1 MSDQDAGSKRC
12 RCGHG
17 QDQHTEIEHTGC
29 SFRDSAGSLCECANY
44 GTRCPATRNIPS
56 SGLDLEQCQLPYG
69 HEFGHHVARGDGWT
83 STWPNDESPTT

>member
-1 MSDQDAGSKRC
+1 VSDQDAGSKRC

-44 GTRCPATRNIPS
+44 GTRCPATRNIPLT
-56 SGLDLEQCQLPYG
+56 GLDLEQCQLRSG
-69 HEFGHHVARGDGWT
+69 HWLNHVARGDGWIT
-83 STWPNDESPTT
+83 IWRNDESPSQ

>member
-1 MSDQDAGSKRC
+1 MSDQDAVSKRC

-44 GTRCPATRNIPS
+44 GTRCPATCRVPS
-56 SGLDLEQCQLPYG
+56 SGLDLEQCQWIYG
-69 HEFGHHVARGDGWT
+69 HTQEHLACGDGWIT
-83 STWPNDESPTT
+83 TWPNDESSTT